1 MYWIE
6 LIASQEKL
14 RVLSLFIG
22 LSSLRNRLFR
32 VLFLTTETKC
42 LDETLWLCFSNV
54 PGKYLR
60 NKSALHRF
68 RITLTEFCEGLLLT
82 HFKADKHGGCC
93 KANFATRMKQ
103 IF

>member
-6 LIASQEKL
+6 LIARQEKL

-54 PGKYLR
+54 PSKYLR

-68 RITLTEFCEGLLLT
+68 RITLTVFCEGFLLT
-82 HFKADKHGGCC
+82 YFKADKH
-93 KANFATRMKQ
+93 
-103 IF
+103 

>member
-32 VLFLTTETKC
+32 VLFLTTKC

-68 RITLTEFCEGLLLT
+68 RITLTEFSEGLLLT